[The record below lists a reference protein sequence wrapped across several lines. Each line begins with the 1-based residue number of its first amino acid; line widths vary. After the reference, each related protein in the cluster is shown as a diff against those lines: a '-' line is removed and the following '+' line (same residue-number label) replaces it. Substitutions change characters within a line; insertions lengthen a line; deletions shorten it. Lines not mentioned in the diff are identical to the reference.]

1 MNAVLS
7 ADQIQVSRR
16 LPTAPQSAAANS
28 LALTFPGTL
37 GNLDSYIQAV
47 HRIPLLTPEEE
58 LQLARDLRDTE
69 SVDAARRLVMSHLR
83 LVVSIA
89 RQYLGYGLP
98 HADLIQ
104 EGNIGLMKAVKR
116 FDPEQGVRLVSYAM
130 HWIKAEI
137 HEYVLKNWR
146 MVKVATTKA
155 QRKLFFNLRS
165 HKQGAHTFTP
175 EQIAAV
181 ARELN
186 VKPEEVMEMETRM
199 SGGDMALEGQV
210 DDGEEEFAPIAYL
223 ADNHNEPTKVIEAK
237 AHDRLQVEGLE
248 EALGKLDPRSRRI
261 IEARWLDVNDDG
273 SGGATLH
280 ELADEFGVSAERI
293 RQIESAAMKK
303 MKGALAAFA

>member
-7 ADQIQVSRR
+7 ADQTQMTNR
-16 LPTAPQSAAANS
+16 LPTVPQGAGTF
-28 LALTFPGTL
+28 ALTFPGTL
-37 GNLDSYIQAV
+37 GNIDSYIQAV

-58 LQLARDLRDTE
+58 QRLARELREHD
-69 SVDAARRLVMSHLR
+69 SVDAARRMVLSHLR

-116 FDPEQGVRLVSYAM
+116 FDPDQGVRLVSYAM

-175 EQIAAV
+175 EQIDAV

-186 VKPEEVMEMETRM
+186 VKPEEVMEMETRL
-199 SGGDMALEGQV
+199 SGGDLALEGQI
-210 DDGEEEFAPIAYL
+210 DDGEEDFAPIAYL
-223 ADNHNEPTKVIEAK
+223 ADNHNEPTRVIEAQR
-237 AHDRLQVEGLE
+237 HDRLQVQGLE
-248 EALGKLDPRSRRI
+248 EALSKLDDRSRRI
-261 IEARWLDVNDDG
+261 IEARWLQVNDDG
-273 SGGATLH
+273 SGGSTLH

-293 RQIESAAMKK
+293 RQIETAAMKK
-303 MKGALAAFA
+303 MKGALQAFA

>member
-7 ADQIQVSRR
+7 ADQTQTSSR
-16 LPTAPQSAAANS
+16 LPTAPQGAGAF
-28 LALTFPGTL
+28 ALTFPGNL

-47 HRIPLLTPEEE
+47 HRIPMLTPEEE
-58 LQLARDLRDTE
+58 QRLARDLREHD
-69 SVDAARRLVMSHLR
+69 SVDAARRLVLSHLR

-116 FDPEQGVRLVSYAM
+116 FDPDQGVRLVSYAM
-130 HWIKAEI
+130 HWIKADI

-175 EQIAAV
+175 EQIDAV

-186 VKPEEVMEMETRM
+186 VKPEEVMEMETRL
-199 SGGDMALEGQV
+199 SGGDLALEGQI
-210 DDGEEEFAPIAYL
+210 DDGEEEFAPIANL
-223 ADNHNEPTKVIEAK
+223 ADNHNAPTRMIEAQR
-237 AHDRLQVEGLE
+237 HDRLQVQGLE
-248 EALGKLDPRSRRI
+248 EALGKLDERSRRI
-261 IEARWLDVNDDG
+261 IEARWLQVNDDG

-293 RQIESAAMKK
+293 RQIETAAMKK
-303 MKGALAAFA
+303 MKGALQAFA